1 MSPADGRL
9 PGDAGLLD
17 AALTAAL
24 GPVDALTAEAITG
37 ICDDAI
43 GSVLGRTL
51 AELVRDDPRLLAV
64 VAPWAR
70 DLARGLQFQSQC
82 GPGQPPTAE
91 LLTRLASRPLTGDQV
106 RRFAETAD
114 LAAVLTSGR
123 LLEQVLG
130 PGACGRDPAANQ
142 AAAPWLAGLQLGY
155 RIYLVL
161 ELLRLLAPGRS
172 TGCTQS
178 PLAGSVTS
186 RPASGRPCGPSRSA
200 WAWCPA
206 P

>member
-1 MSPADGRL
+1 MAEL
-9 PGDAGLLD
+9 PWPAGLYD

-43 GSVLGRTL
+43 GSVLGPAL
-51 AELVRDDPRLLAV
+51 AGIVRDDPQLLPL

-70 DLARGLQFQSQC
+70 DLARGLQFQSQY

-91 LLTRLASRPLTGDQV
+91 LLTRLAGRPLTGDQV

-114 LAAVLTSGR
+114 LAAVLTLDR

-130 PGACGRDPAANQ
+130 PGACGRDPAADQ
-142 AAAPWLAGLQLGY
+142 TAAPWLAGLQLGY
-155 RIYLVL
+155 RIHLVL
-161 ELLRLLAPGRS
+161 ELLRLLAPPVETPG
-172 TGCTQS
+172 
-178 PLAGSVTS
+178 
-186 RPASGRPCGPSRSA
+186 
-200 WAWCPA
+200 
-206 P
+206 